1 MRILKRLSPDLPHG
15 ERYMFLYIIALIE
28 MIFSLVLNSPSEI
41 VSGLYRI
48 MISPSTLISDYF
60 VIGNPGAAFMNSGLL
75 LILGLGISRR
85 AKKELSGPMVAA
97 YLTLAGFSFFG
108 KNLYN
113 SWAVPLGI
121 YLYSKYEK
129 DRFSNNII
137 FALFGTTL
145 GPLTSLITFGLGLPL
160 PLGIV
165 FGNLAGIAAGIMIPP
180 LAAQFIRFHQGFN
193 LYNIGFTAG
202 IIGMFMMGLL
212 RGFGFDSPAIN
223 ITASGY
229 NIQMGIFIFTI
240 ANVMLFIGLSRC
252 SWSLDGFKRILE
264 SSGRGTDLIAI
275 GGFGAVLINMAI
287 MSTIATCYVLL
298 VGGQLNGPIMGG
310 IFTIAGFSASG
321 KHPRNT
327 VPVLA
332 GVFLATTLH
341 ISDTNSTGALLAALF
356 GTTLAPIS
364 GHYGWFYGILAGL
377 AHMSVVSNI
386 GYVHGGVNL
395 YNNGFSGGF
404 IAAVMVPLIEA
415 LRGNKT
421 GTVK

>member
-1 MRILKRLSPDLPHG
+1 MKLMKRLYPDLPHG
-15 ERYMFLYIIALIE
+15 ERYMFLYIIAVIE
-28 MIFSLVLNSPSEI
+28 ILFAFVLNSPLEI
-41 VSGLYRI
+41 VNGLYRI
-48 MISPSTLISDYF
+48 MHSPSTLISDYF
-60 VIGNPGAAFMNSGLL
+60 AIANPGAAFMNSGLL

-85 AKKELSGPMVAA
+85 AKKELSGPIVAA

-113 SWAVPLGI
+113 SWAVPLGVYI
-121 YLYSKYEK
+121 YSKYEK
-129 DRFSNNII
+129 DSFANNIV

-145 GPLTSLITFGLGLPL
+145 SPLTSVITFGLGLPL
-160 PLGIV
+160 PVGIL
-165 FGNLAGIAAGIMIPP
+165 FGNLAGIVAGMMIPP
-180 LAAQFIRFHQGFN
+180 LASEFSKFHQGFN
-193 LYNIGFTAG
+193 MYNIGFTAG
-202 IIGMFMMGLL
+202 IIGMVFMGML
-212 RGFGFDSPAIN
+212 RGLGFDSPPQSFIG
-223 ITASGY
+223 SGY
-229 NIQMGIFIFTI
+229 NIQMGIFIITI
-240 ANVMLFIGLSRC
+240 SNVMLFIGLSRC
-252 SWSLDGFKRILE
+252 SWSLDGFRRILD
-264 SSGRGTDLIAI
+264 SPGRGTDFIAI

-287 MSTIATCYVLL
+287 MSIIATAYVLL

-332 GVFLATTLH
+332 GVFIATTRH
-341 ISDTNSTGALLAALF
+341 INDTNSTGALLAALF

-364 GHYGWFYGILAGL
+364 GYYGWFYGIIAGF

-404 IAAVMVPLIEA
+404 VAAVMVPLIEA
-415 LRGNKT
+415 LKGNKT
-421 GTVK
+421 GLVK